1 MVKLPPPLWALI
13 YLIVC
18 AGLSRGLGWP
28 MLPGPSLAWLGVALV
43 LAGFVP
49 ALWAVRLFRRDKTEL
64 DPTSPANRKLVTDGP
79 YRFTRNPMYLGLVII
94 TLGVALWSGAWP
106 MFLAPVAVF
115 ATANWLHIPYEEA
128 KMRHQFGG
136 AFDDYARRV
145 RRWA

>member
-18 AGLSRGLGWP
+18 AILSRALGWP
-28 MLPGPSLAWLGVALV
+28 MLPGMPLKALGVALV

-49 ALWAVRLFRRDKTEL
+49 ALWAVGLFRREKTEIN
-64 DPTSPANRKLVTDGP
+64 PTSPANSKLVTDGP
-79 YRFTRNPMYLGLVII
+79 YRFTRNPMYLGLVVI
-94 TLGVALWSGAWP
+94 TLGVAAWTGAWP

-128 KMRHQFGG
+128 KMRRQFP
-136 AFDDYARRV
+136 ADFEDYVRRV